1 MCAIRISFLHSFPLQ
16 LFQWSPISKMYNY
29 FFIIVLHT
37 HEHTHTSVYIK
48 TVGWVQFSFSSM
60 YVLRTDNLGLDNI
73 SRKFSWS
80 RQNLLL
86 ISCIYSLPSGGAWG
100 DLHCHESPETG
111 VVILW
116 SNLGNCVLDMSTAPL
131 PCKEKLY
138 FIGNILI
145 LLCL

>member
-1 MCAIRISFLHSFPLQ
+1 MCLELTTWVWITYQGSFPGVDRISFSYHAS
-16 LFQWSPISKMYNY
+16 
-29 FFIIVLHT
+29 T
-37 HEHTHTSVYIK
+37 HYLV
-48 TVGWVQFSFSSM
+48 V
-60 YVLRTDNLGLDNI
+60 
-73 SRKFSWS
+73 
-80 RQNLLL
+80 
-86 ISCIYSLPSGGAWG
+86 AWG

-116 SNLGNCVLDMSTAPL
+116 SNLGHCVLDMSTAPL